1 VPTAALPCFSIIS
14 LEYLTSVRSVRTLMY
29 CLLKEGLDN
38 FNNSLPDDLG
48 SILGGGNNR
57 DRENRLKRRRERIV

>member
-1 VPTAALPCFSIIS
+1 
-14 LEYLTSVRSVRTLMY
+14 MY